1 VFSSWDSQLAVSL
14 AKKSKAKCCEPFSA
28 YRAKIDQMCFDIEQR
43 GHPSAR
49 ATLVRVD
56 SREMPSVPD
65 RWATLVIT
73 SPPYP
78 NNFDYADATRL
89 EMTFFGEINDW
100 GDLQDSVRTHLM
112 RACTQHV
119 ASIVDDTSRMLGSR
133 ELDPIREELEP
144 ICLRLE
150 KERLCH
156 GGKKNYH
163 TMIASYFLDM
173 ARVLAQLRRVVKD
186 GGQICFVIGDSAP
199 YGIHVPVEK
208 RIA

>member
-1 VFSSWDSQLAVSL
+1 
-14 AKKSKAKCCEPFSA
+14 
-28 YRAKIDQMCFDIEQR
+28 
-43 GHPSAR
+43 
-49 ATLVRVD
+49 
-56 SREMPSVPD
+56 MPSVPD

-89 EMTFFGEINDW
+89 EMTSFGEINDW